1 MPELRWPLGYPMVWL
16 IFLVIAGSMI
26 LFFRRRRWI

>member
-1 MPELRWPLGYPMVWL
+1 LGYPMVWIIFIL
-16 IFLVIAGSMI
+16 IAVAMI